1 MGSNNCI
8 SKISGDVFTPWH
20 CVNTTMLKMKQT
32 SKISLILRLAGH
44 SFCFSYVSLVMCLV
58 SCLVCHVFCVTLQVL
73 LSLRV
78 DDDDDDEAKIRII
91 KAEPK
96 C

>member
-1 MGSNNCI
+1 M
-8 SKISGDVFTPWH
+8 FF
-20 CVNTTMLKMKQT
+20 CVKLMIVSSCVIVRYDLVEVY
-32 SKISLILRLAGH
+32 S

-78 DDDDDDEAKIRII
+78 DDDDEAKIRII